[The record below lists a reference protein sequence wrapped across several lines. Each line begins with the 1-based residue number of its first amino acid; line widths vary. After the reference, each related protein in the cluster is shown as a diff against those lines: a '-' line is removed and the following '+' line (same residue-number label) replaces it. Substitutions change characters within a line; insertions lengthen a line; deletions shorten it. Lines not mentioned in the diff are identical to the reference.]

1 MKNLT
6 LDYYGDKIS
15 IPFPKDFPSLTKEIE
30 QNFQLNLSDVF
41 TLDISYT
48 KNKVKKSIKSEND
61 YKIFICSKASLINL
75 EIVESDGLFLK
86 NSLTIGKNTKE
97 DKARLEALNKKK
109 SQMKIKIEEK
119 EKELQKKNRR
129 IQNQNRVSK

>member
-6 LDYYGDKIS
+6 LDYCGDKIS

-30 QNFQLNLSDVF
+30 QKFKLNLSEVF

-48 KNKVKKSIKSEND
+48 KNKIKKSIKSEND

-75 EIVESDGLFLK
+75 EIVESNELFSNNSLNIAK
-86 NSLTIGKNTKE
+86 NSKE
-97 DKARLEALNKKK
+97 DKTRLEAMNKKK
-109 SQMKIKIEEK
+109 SQIKNKIEEK
-119 EKELQKKNRR
+119 EKELKK
-129 IQNQNRVSK
+129 KD